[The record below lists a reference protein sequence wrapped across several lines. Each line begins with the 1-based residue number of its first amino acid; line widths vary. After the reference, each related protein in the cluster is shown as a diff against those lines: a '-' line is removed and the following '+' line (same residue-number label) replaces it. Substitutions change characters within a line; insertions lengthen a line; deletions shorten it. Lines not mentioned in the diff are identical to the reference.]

1 MGCCQSNHLESEITI
16 LYTPTLPQFEFD
28 EKFNEVPLSS
38 SQSPLRFYLF
48 QEDRNCTSD
57 RLTDENTI
65 LSNIP
70 HTKLSL
76 ELAFVC
82 GKL

>member
-1 MGCCQSNHLESEITI
+1 MGCCQSNKQEPEITI
-16 LYTPTLPQFEFD
+16 LITPTLPQFEFD

-38 SQSPLRFYLF
+38 NQSPMHYSLF

-57 RLTDENTI
+57 RLTYENTNF
-65 LSNIP
+65 SNMP
-70 HTKLSL
+70 YTKLSL

-82 GKL
+82 SKL